1 VSQFVLRTTQCYAR
15 RC

>member
-1 VSQFVLRTTQCYAR
+1 LRTTQCYAR